1 MSPRTKVHWDP
12 VWIRVA
18 KPPSSIFKQHTTIDL
33 FNQLSL
39 TMGTMQCKSWHV
51 GFFVASSYGPWQSFN
66 GLVYTKNKWVWVQDV
81 SWKLRKTKM
90 PPKVLILKS
99 KMICICRIFSS
110 SYHLEHFPEAF
121 IWDKQR
127 EGNTS
132 YRASYRGWVKI
143 YHITSVSRK
152 ARNPTTLKRFFSFT
166 LKGRSPEK
174 KNAFFWIL
182 SKWGGGLAQFFGH
195 LFTCGGQ

>member
-1 MSPRTKVHWDP
+1 MPRHSNHISSCLPLVLKVDWKYISCNLMAHGKVLMVLFILKTNEFGCRMCPESYEKKMS
-12 VWIRVA
+12 
-18 KPPSSIFKQHTTIDL
+18 
-33 FNQLSL
+33 
-39 TMGTMQCKSWHV
+39 
-51 GFFVASSYGPWQSFN
+51 
-66 GLVYTKNKWVWVQDV
+66 
-81 SWKLRKTKM
+81 
-90 PPKVLILKS
+90 PKVLILKS